1 MQPCVYMMASKK
13 NGTIYI
19 GVTSNLQ
26 KRVYEHKSHLV
37 DGFTD
42 KYGVDVLVWY
52 ELHETMESAITMEK
66 KLKKWNR
73 AWKVELIEKTN
84 PDWSDLYDG
93 IFG

>member
-1 MQPCVYMMASKK
+1 MMASKK

>member
-1 MQPCVYMMASKK
+1 MMASKK

-52 ELHETMESAITMEK
+52 ELHETMESDITMEK